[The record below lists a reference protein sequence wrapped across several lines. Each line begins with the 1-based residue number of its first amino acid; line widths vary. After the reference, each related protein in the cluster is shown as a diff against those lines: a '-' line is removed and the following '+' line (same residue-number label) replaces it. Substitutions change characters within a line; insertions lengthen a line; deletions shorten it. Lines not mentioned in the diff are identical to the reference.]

1 MKPLFPRNIDK
12 KGRIVRGLCALAL
25 LAGAAFGFT
34 VSVWLGL
41 VLLASGIFAAFE
53 AIRGWCG
60 LRACG
65 IKTKF

>member
-34 VSVWLGL
+34 EGVPK
-41 VLLASGIFAAFE
+41 
-53 AIRGWCG
+53 AI
-60 LRACG
+60 LE
-65 IKTKF
+65 